1 MVEFIVI
8 QNRSRHGPSGKG
20 KHIMHGEPVTSYIAA
35 LEIKRDVEAKFKGP
49 VPAGTVCV
57 YEVRRVL

>member
-8 QNRSRHGPSGKG
+8 QNRSRHGPSNKG
-20 KHIMHGEPVTSYIAA
+20 KHIVHGEPTTSYVRA
-35 LEIKRDVEAKFKGP
+35 LEIKRDVEARLRQP
-49 VPAGTVCV
+49 VPVGTVCV

>member
-1 MVEFIVI
+1 MEFVVI

-20 KHIMHGEPVTSYIAA
+20 KHIMHGEPVASYIKA
-35 LEIKRDVEAKFKGP
+35 LEINREVEARINGP

>member
-1 MVEFIVI
+1 MEFIVV

-57 YEVRRVL
+57 YELRRVL

>member
-1 MVEFIVI
+1 MEFIVV
-8 QNRSRHGPSGKG
+8 QNRSRHGPSNKG

-35 LEIKRDVEAKFKGP
+35 LEINRDVEAKFKGP

-57 YEVRRVL
+57 YELRRVL

>member
-1 MVEFIVI
+1 MEFIVV
-8 QNRSRHGPSGKG
+8 QNRSRHGPSNKG

>member
-57 YEVRRVL
+57 YELRRVL

>member
-1 MVEFIVI
+1 MEFIVV
-8 QNRSRHGPSGKG
+8 QNRSRHGISNKG

-35 LEIKRDVEAKFKGP
+35 LEIKRDVEAKIKGP